1 MKYTYATLLLTET
14 GAELNERNLINV
26 LEAAGADVSVSR
38 VKATIAALEGVDIE
52 EAVGALPADDPA
64 PTVDEGA
71 DPHDSDEPHDG
82 DDLDIDSAG
91 DAEAEDEDTDS
102 AVASDGGRAVV
113 PDAADEQPTIPALTD
128 GDDADATGDEAPSE
142 SQ

>member
-14 GAELNERNLINV
+14 GAELNERNLIDV

-52 EAVGALPADDPA
+52 EAVGTPPADDPA
-64 PTVDEGA
+64 PPVDEG
-71 DPHDSDEPHDG
+71 DEPHDG
-82 DDLDIDSAG
+82 DELHDGDGLDTEPAD
-91 DAEAEDEDTDS
+91 DTEAEDEDTDS
-102 AVASDGGRAVV
+102 AVASDGGRTVV
-113 PDAADEQPTIPALTD
+113 PDVMDEQPTTPALTD